1 MAFRGPISLADP
13 EVRFRVFES
22 SPLDDPTPTRLFL
35 GRWIADSARRI
46 ATGTYSLKRRT
57 HIATTSMDAELALV
71 TANLALARPGGLV
84 YDPFMGTGSFPLACA
99 HFGAVVWGSDLDGRT
114 IRGPAKGGKG
124 RGVRANFDQYGT
136 THSYLGGFI
145 ADLTNSP
152 VRRDVNVQ
160 GFLDAVVCDPPYGVR
175 EGLRVLGS
183 SRAGSGEVVYLS
195 DGTPA
200 HLQEGYIPPKKAYSF
215 VRMLEDILDFAAE
228 RVVEGG
234 RVCMWM
240 PVAGMAQCATPGGV
254 ETDGVEELEEEGAG
268 EEEHDYAIPQHPA
281 LRLMSICQQD
291 FNKWS
296 RRLLTYTRRSVDEVD
311 ESEVLAYRVRRAAL
325 SDEED
330 RGNGKVTAD
339 DLNAFRRKVGCCPV
353 APRLVLRVR

>member
-35 GRWIADSARRI
+35 GRWIADSARRV

-114 IRGPAKGGKG
+114 IRGTARAGKEK
-124 RGVRANFDQYGT
+124 GVRANFDQYGT
-136 THSYLGGFI
+136 RSSYLGGFI

-152 VRRDVNVQ
+152 VRGGGDAR

-183 SRAGSGEVVYLS
+183 SRAGPGEVVFLS
-195 DGTPA
+195 DGTAA
-200 HLQEGYIPPKKAYSF
+200 HLQEGYVPPKKAYSF

-228 RVVEGG
+228 RVVAGG

-240 PVAGMAQCATPGGV
+240 PVAGAAHRAEVGEGSEPEGV
-254 ETDGVEELEEEGAG
+254 KEVEMEVEEDY
-268 EEEHDYAIPQHPA
+268 DYAIPHHPT
-281 LRLMSICQQD
+281 LKLVSMCRQD

-296 RRLLTYTRRSVDEVD
+296 RRLLTYTRRAAEEV
-311 ESEVLAYRVRRAAL
+311 EEEEVLAYRARRAAL
-325 SDEED
+325 SDGED
-330 RGNGKVTAD
+330 RANVKATAD
-339 DLNAFRRKVGCCPV
+339 DLNAFRRKVSRSPS
-353 APRLVLRVR
+353 PIHFLRVFRG